1 MTTYRRHTI
10 ESLTKLAASFP
21 SRGDFYK
28 EDPSA
33 YSIALRKGLLNE
45 VFPQQGYRKFTDEEL
60 IAHML
65 TFPSTKVFRRDDIA
79 AYTTARNRGLL
90 DRSHCAPQ
98 DNDAF
103 YLMQVLGEIG
113 LFKAGATSSR
123 LRPHKRLAKQNT
135 AAKMRHAYAIPPTQI
150 CGKATDIEK
159 FALTLGQEPGLSGFD
174 GCSEYR
180 IYTRE
185 DVQAIKDMVELC
197 RV

>member
-1 MTTYRRHTI
+1 MTTYRRHTT
-10 ESLTKLAASFP
+10 ESLIKLATSFP
-21 SRGDFYK
+21 SRGAFYK

-33 YSIALRKGLLNE
+33 YSIALRKGLLDE

-65 TFPSTKVFRRDDIA
+65 TFPSIKVFRRDDTA

-90 DRSHCAPQ
+90 DRSHCAPK

-123 LRPHKRLAKQNT
+123 LRPHKRLSRQNV
-135 AAKMRHAYAIPPTQI
+135 AAKMCHAYAIPPTQI
-150 CGKATDIEK
+150 CGKATEIEK
-159 FALTLGQEPGLSGFD
+159 FALSLGEDPGFFDFD
-174 GCSEYR
+174 GCGEYR
-180 IYTRE
+180 IYTRD

-197 RV
+197 CI